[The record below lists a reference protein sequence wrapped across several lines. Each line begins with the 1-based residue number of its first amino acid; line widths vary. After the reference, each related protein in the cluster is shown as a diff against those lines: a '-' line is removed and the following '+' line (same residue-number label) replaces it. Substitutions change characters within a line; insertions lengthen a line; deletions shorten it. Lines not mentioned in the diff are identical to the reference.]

1 MSDSWMS
8 IIEYARIYNVSD
20 MTVRRRI
27 KTGRLNAELRDGKYY
42 IPIKEG
48 AQQASLGQVSTKQEI
63 EFEIDLSPTYEEP
76 KEVKMEHREAPLSSR
91 NSEIQL
97 ERLAETFEIALD
109 QVKQREEL
117 LKANF
122 ESERKL
128 LTAKLSFAQNFELAI
143 EQIKQRED
151 LLKANIES
159 DRKVYAEKI
168 NFMASEIKNR
178 DKEISHLK
186 KEIEDLEIL
195 IKLFEEK
202 TPA

>member
-1 MSDSWMS
+1 
-8 IIEYARIYNVSD
+8 
-20 MTVRRRI
+20 
-27 KTGRLNAELRDGKYY
+27 
-42 IPIKEG
+42 
-48 AQQASLGQVSTKQEI
+48 
-63 EFEIDLSPTYEEP
+63 
-76 KEVKMEHREAPLSSR
+76 MEHREAPLSSR